1 MGNDKNEKTQLP
13 ALWNSNYVKVW
24 IANFLLFF
32 AFYILTPLL
41 PLFMRDVFNADK
53 AVTGI
58 VLCGYTLTAL
68 LVRPFSGFI
77 VDSFP
82 RKTVLLFCYFF
93 FALLFA
99 GYFIT
104 GSMIIF
110 AIIRTM
116 HGAPF
121 GATTVANSTMAIDVL
136 HPQRRAEGIGY
147 YGLSNNIAM
156 AIGPSVG
163 LYIYNYAQDFNL
175 IFALSLIS
183 AFAGFAINTTLHP
196 RQRPICRPQ
205 RSISLDRFFLLSG
218 WSEGITVAALSFSFG
233 VVSTYL
239 AIYSR
244 EVMHIEAGT
253 GTFFMLLA
261 VGLIASRLVGSRSLR
276 QGKIVK
282 NASMGMALSMFG
294 YLMFVALPNQWGYY
308 GAALIIGLG
317 NGHMFPAMQTMFINL
332 ATNDRRGTANST
344 LLSMWDVGIGL
355 GIVLGGAFAE
365 HFGYTAAFWMSFAV
379 NMAGVLFF
387 FIYSRSNYLAHRL
400 R

>member
-121 GATTVANSTMAIDVL
+121 GATTVANSTMAIRND
-136 HPQRRAEGIGY
+136 
-147 YGLSNNIAM
+147 
-156 AIGPSVG
+156 
-163 LYIYNYAQDFNL
+163 AQKASD
-175 IFALSLIS
+175 
-183 AFAGFAINTTLHP
+183 TT
-196 RQRPICRPQ
+196 
-205 RSISLDRFFLLSG
+205 
-218 WSEGITVAALSFSFG
+218 V
-233 VVSTYL
+233 
-239 AIYSR
+239 
-244 EVMHIEAGT
+244 
-253 GTFFMLLA
+253 
-261 VGLIASRLVGSRSLR
+261 
-276 QGKIVK
+276 
-282 NASMGMALSMFG
+282 
-294 YLMFVALPNQWGYY
+294 
-308 GAALIIGLG
+308 
-317 NGHMFPAMQTMFINL
+317 
-332 ATNDRRGTANST
+332 
-344 LLSMWDVGIGL
+344 
-355 GIVLGGAFAE
+355 
-365 HFGYTAAFWMSFAV
+365 
-379 NMAGVLFF
+379 
-387 FIYSRSNYLAHRL
+387 
-400 R
+400 